1 MFWCGDRIIDKTAED
16 DAVLFD
22 QPIMN
27 KKEQQTYE
35 VLEENWISICIFSD
49 IQTQWRIDQGVI
61 YGLDYNAIKWIFEL
75 KKEQIKKPL
84 EILADLQ
91 VLEAKI
97 CQRKDGERCWPRE
110 VVEEEEGGEGGEVV
124 LGGGRQ
130 RPEEQPGRLGGAK

>member
-1 MFWCGDRIIDKTAED
+1 MFWCGDRIIDDTDKD
-16 DAVLFD
+16 NAVLFD
-22 QPIMN
+22 QPIIK
-27 KKEQQTYE
+27 KKEQQTFE
-35 VLEENWISICIFSD
+35 VFQENWLAVTIFID

-97 CQRKDGERCWPRE
+97 
-110 VVEEEEGGEGGEVV
+110 VETFNKEN
-124 LGGGRQ
+124 
-130 RPEEQPGRLGGAK
+130 K

>member
-1 MFWCGDRIIDKTAED
+1 MFWCGDRIIDETYKD

-22 QPIMN
+22 QPLEE
-27 KKEQQTYE
+27 KKDERIFE
-35 VLEENWISICIFSD
+35 VLKENWLSITIFID

-61 YGLDYNAIKWIFEL
+61 YGLDYNAIRWIFDL

-97 CQRKDGERCWPRE
+97 
-110 VVEEEEGGEGGEVV
+110 VETLNKEN
-124 LGGGRQ
+124 
-130 RPEEQPGRLGGAK
+130 K